1 MLKEKKIW
9 TVKTIRKQVN
19 SLNSTFPGNCSSRE
33 SRDGEFTSMPLEC
46 AVAGAGLLVAD
57 PREDQ
62 RRQASSLHNPR
73 STVLAS
79 RETEIFWAYVESIR
93 FVRFVPL
100 SFNRHL
106 WVGDLPFLIFKAKTS
121 ETPSQTVCSLAA
133 WLGESEKVLGDS
145 GFGVCHYRLS
155 LPPPH
160 QGTARWIPLQSSPM
174 DAALFQCNPAGAAD
188 WSPLVGNMLRSYK
201 ETFQRSWFPKG
212 CLLTYLLTYLCFP
225 TSTHTHTQSE
235 HICEDELL
243 AIHTTNW
250 RHKHQSNSCP
260 LMGVLKGQRN
270 LVPLMSRSAAVCSPI

>member
-1 MLKEKKIW
+1 M
-9 TVKTIRKQVN
+9 V
-19 SLNSTFPGNCSSRE
+19 SLLPCRWNVLS
-33 SRDGEFTSMPLEC
+33 
-46 AVAGAGLLVAD
+46 
-57 PREDQ
+57 
-62 RRQASSLHNPR
+62 QASSLLIPGRTNAAKRAR
-73 STVLAS
+73 STTPGALS
-79 RETEIFWAYVESIR
+79 WQSWDRNLWAYVESI
-93 FVRFVPL
+93 RFVPL

-201 ETFQRSWFPKG
+201 ETFQKSWFPKG

-225 TSTHTHTQSE
+225 TSTHTHTE
-235 HICEDELL
+235 W
-243 AIHTTNW
+243 TYMW
-250 RHKHQSNSCP
+250 RWTIGYSYYK
-260 LMGVLKGQRN
+260 LET
-270 LVPLMSRSAAVCSPI
+270 